1 MVKKYIIIGSGILG
15 ASTAYYLSK
24 AGADVTVLDR
34 KDKGQATDAAA
45 GIVCPW
51 LSQRRNKA
59 WYTLAKG
66 GARVYPQLIEE
77 LSKDGESDTGYAQV
91 GAISLHT
98 DEDKLIA
105 MRDRALKR
113 REDAPEIGE
122 ITLLNPEQT
131 KALFPLLKDGYGSVH
146 VSGAARVD
154 GRKLREALIRG
165 AKKHGATFISW
176 DASIVHDGNQVIG
189 VKANG
194 TTIKAN
200 TVIAATGA
208 WMNEL
213 FEPLEINFNITPQR
227 AQIMHIN
234 VGDLDTSALPVVMPP
249 SNQYLLGFDD
259 KRIVAGSTHED
270 EAGFD
275 YHTTIGG
282 QHEILS
288 KALEFAPGLAS
299 GTHLET
305 RVGFR
310 PVAPGF
316 LPVIGQLPGFN
327 NLLLAN
333 GLGASG
339 ITMGPYI
346 GKQLA
351 NIALGNEIDIDLA
364 DYDVAGAIK

>member
-1 MVKKYIIIGSGILG
+1 MARKYIIIGAGILG
-15 ASTAYYLSK
+15 ASTAYFLAK
-24 AGADVTVLDR
+24 AGADVMILDR

-59 WYTLAKG
+59 WYYLAKS
-66 GARVYPQLIEE
+66 GAGFYPQLIEE
-77 LSKDGESDTGYAQV
+77 LSKDGETETGYSRV

-98 DEDKLIA
+98 DDSKLTA
-105 MRDRALKR
+105 MRVRAMKR
-113 REDAPEIGE
+113 REEAPEIGE
-122 ITLLNPEQT
+122 ISLLSSEQT
-131 KALFPLLKDGYGSVH
+131 KTLFPLLKDGYGSVH

-154 GRKLREALIRG
+154 GRKLRDALMRG

-176 DASIVHDGNQVIG
+176 DGSLVHEGSQIIG

-194 TTIKAN
+194 TAMKAD
-200 TVIAATGA
+200 TVIAANGA

-213 FEPLEINFNITPQR
+213 IKPLGIDFIIAPQR
-227 AQIMHIN
+227 AQIMHIQ
-234 VGDLDTSALPVVMPP
+234 VEGLDTSKLPVVMPP

-259 KRIVAGSTHED
+259 NRIVAGSTHED
-270 EAGFD
+270 GVGFD
-275 YHTTIGG
+275 YRTTISG

-288 KALEFAPGLAS
+288 KALEYAPGIGA
-299 GTHLET
+299 GTLLET

-316 LPVIGQLPGFN
+316 LPVIGELPGFK

-339 ITMGPYI
+339 ITMGPFI

-351 NIALGNEIDIDLA
+351 NMAQGKRLDIDLA
-364 DYDVAGAIK
+364 AYDIAGALK